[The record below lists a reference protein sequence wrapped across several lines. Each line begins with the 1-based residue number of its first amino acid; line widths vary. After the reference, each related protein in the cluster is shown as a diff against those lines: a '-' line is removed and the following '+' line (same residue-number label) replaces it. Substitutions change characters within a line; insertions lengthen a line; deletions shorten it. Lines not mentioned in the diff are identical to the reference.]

1 MEGSPRSF
9 QPSPLEIRWWFCLTK
24 YQHRRPAAGGT
35 THGAP
40 SELDSFPIKVI
51 LSFRCFDSIPCTTAA
66 FLLLLFTISLSHLS
80 TQCLDVTVEEGEEG
94 GGGGNVWIWIA
105 HPLQTLERLS
115 YLFIYLFIILP
126 FVTCWR
132 DCITFSPCW
141 SAAAFRQLRPTYPFR
156 LGPLPIIH
164 AVNRYTRWGGCIGK
178 WTLKVTWAMSFVS
191 RLLFSTWS
199 SSSRPLYQQQPVLS
213 VVASPFCCCLL
224 YLRCCKTLCTCG
236 REYVSV

>member
-1 MEGSPRSF
+1 MELLLNLTVFQLRSF
-9 QPSPLEIRWWFCLTK
+9 FPFVVLTRSRAPPPLFFFFFSQYLSLIF
-24 YQHRRPAAGGT
+24 QHSVSMLRSGKEKR
-35 THGAP
+35 
-40 SELDSFPIKVI
+40 
-51 LSFRCFDSIPCTTAA
+51 
-66 FLLLLFTISLSHLS
+66 
-80 TQCLDVTVEEGEEG
+80 GE
-94 GGGGNVWIWIA
+94 GNVWIWIA

-199 SSSRPLYQQQPVLS
+199 SSSWPLYQQQPVLS
-213 VVASPFCCCLL
+213 VVASPFCCCCLL